1 LGWKTIKRINTLY
14 LFSKAT
20 KLVAFFVG
28 IIRIFT
34 KDMQRTI
41 RIFKTVDISEFKSNL
56 LNWSQQFET
65 LIWLDSNNHNQQY
78 NSFDC
83 ALAADEFT
91 SIKTDYYNA
100 FEKLKEYQT
109 LTKDY
114 IFGYLTYDVKNDV
127 EQLSSSNFDGL
138 HFADLYFFQPKKLI
152 FVKKE
157 AIEFHYLKMIDDEI
171 ESDFEEIKKA
181 KAPKIEKINSD
192 INIKLRIP
200 QKEYHSKIDEILAH
214 IQRGDIYEVN
224 FCQEFYAENTTIN
237 PVEVY
242 RHLNEISAPPFAS
255 FLKLDN
261 KIALCASPERYIKKE
276 GLKIISQPI
285 KGTAKRVQSKLDDT
299 QLAANL
305 MQNEKE
311 RAENVMIV
319 DLVRNDLSKTAKKGS
334 VKVEELCKVYSF
346 KQVHQLISTV
356 VSEVKEN
363 THPVDVIRDTFP
375 MGSMTGAPKVA
386 AMKIIEKFEE
396 SKRGLYSGTVG
407 YFTPEN
413 DFNFNVII
421 RSILY
426 NASKKYVSY
435 SVGGAITAK
444 SIPDKEYEECL
455 LKAKA
460 MKYVLLNQNNEDDVT
475 SRGAF

>member
-1 LGWKTIKRINTLY
+1 
-14 LFSKAT
+14 
-20 KLVAFFVG
+20 
-28 IIRIFT
+28 
-34 KDMQRTI
+34 MQRTI

-181 KAPKIEKINSD
+181 KAPKIEIINSD

-200 QKEYHSKIDEILAH
+200 QREYHSKINEILAH

-261 KIALCASPERYIKKE
+261 KIAMCASPERYIKKE